1 MKNQLNNVSAF
12 VPIVE
17 NVTNANVH
25 YLMQRRVHDMV
36 TDFTW
41 MIGGP
46 QGSGVETAANI
57 FSQVFSKMGYQI
69 FGKRE
74 YYSNIKGEH
83 SYFAVRISDK
93 KIRSSVKGTNMLIA
107 FDAETIFRHADDVLE
122 NGIII
127 YDSTL
132 ENMKTSNV
140 ITFENDFKE
149 RLETLLKSKNKE
161 NTVKGMLELASEN
174 SVKVYSVSFRGL
186 LTELSEKLENPRIKN
201 MSRMFN
207 VLGVSLSLGL
217 LMIPFEKLTES
228 VNSIFSKK
236 KSMADMNV
244 SAANFAYNHAAA
256 NFENNNYKF
265 ETKQIEE
272 NTILVQGYYGTSI
285 GKIIAGCRFQSYYP
299 ITPATDESNFLE
311 TNEILEIN
319 EDRPGSTLVVQ
330 TEDEISAIGMAI
342 GSSLTGT
349 RSSTCTSGPG
359 FALMTECLSWAG
371 INEVPVV
378 ITFYQRSGP
387 STGLPTRH
395 GQDDLLCAINS
406 GVGEFPRIVYASGNV
421 SDSFYDTTQMFNYAD
436 VFQVPVI
443 HMLDKFIASS
453 VITCERFDETKVTID
468 RGKLLEQVS
477 SDDYKRFAYTEDG
490 ISPRSKLGLEDGI
503 FWNTGDE
510 SDVYGHISE
519 DPINRIQMMDK
530 RQSRL
535 DNILE
540 NIPES
545 EQIVKHSEGDFC
557 IVSWGSTQ
565 GPILDAIEML
575 KNDGFN
581 IGFVEIKLL
590 HPFPNE
596 LLKKSLSNSKTII
609 DIEANYNGQ
618 LGSLIR
624 QNLQKDPDYY
634 VLKFTGRPM
643 TCTELYDTLKKIV
656 NDNAEKKEV
665 LTYGA

>member
-1 MKNQLNNVSAF
+1 MVNV
-12 VPIVE
+12 I
-17 NVTNANVH
+17 NVNVH
-25 YLMQRRVHDMV
+25 YLMQRRGHELVS
-36 TDFTW
+36 DFTW

-83 SYFAVRISDK
+83 SYFAVRVSDK
-93 KIRSSVKGTNMLIA
+93 QIRSSIKGTNMLIA
-107 FDAETIFRHADDVLE
+107 FDAETIFRHANDVLE

-132 ENMKTSNV
+132 ENIKVSDV
-140 ITFENDFKE
+140 ITFDNDFKE
-149 RLETLLKSKNKE
+149 RMEGFLKSNNKE
-161 NTVKGMLELASEN
+161 NTIKGILELASERGV
-174 SVKVYSVSFRGL
+174 SIHSVSFRSL
-186 LTELSEKLENPRIKN
+186 LFELSKKIENPRIKT
-201 MSRMFN
+201 MIRMFN

-217 LMIPFEKLTES
+217 LMIPTEKLTES
-228 VNSIFSKK
+228 INSIFSKK
-236 KSMADMNV
+236 KAIADMNV
-244 SAANFAYNHAAA
+244 SAANFAYNYAAA
-256 NFENNNYKF
+256 KF
-265 ETKQIEE
+265 GSTDLKFNINEIKE
-272 NTILVQGYYGTSI
+272 NTLLVQGYYGTSI

-319 EDRPGSTLVVQ
+319 EDRPGSTLVIQ

-342 GSSLTGT
+342 GSSLTGV
-349 RSSTCTSGPG
+349 RSATCTSGPG
-359 FALMTECLSWAG
+359 FVLMIECLSWAG

-421 SDSFYDTTQMFNYAD
+421 SDSFYDTANVFNYAD

-443 HMLDKFIASS
+443 HMMDKFIASS
-453 VITCERFDETKVTID
+453 VTTCQRFDETKVNID
-468 RGKLLEQVS
+468 RGKLLDEPPS
-477 SDDYKRFAYTEDG
+477 NAYKRFDHTADG
-490 ISPRSKLGLEDGI
+490 LSPRSKIGLENGI

-510 SDVYGHISE
+510 SDVEGHISE
-519 DPINRIQMMDK
+519 DPVNRVEMMDK

-535 DNILE
+535 DYILE
-540 NIPES
+540 KIPES
-545 EQIVKHSEGDFC
+545 EQIVKHSDGEFC
-557 IVSWGSTQ
+557 VVSWGSTQ
-565 GPILDAIEML
+565 GPILDAIDML
-575 KNDGFN
+575 KNEGIN

-590 HPFPNE
+590 HPFPKE
-596 LLKKSLSNSKTII
+596 LLKKSFSNSKTII
-609 DIEANYNGQ
+609 DVEANYTGQ
-618 LGSLIR
+618 LGSIIK
-624 QNLQKDPDYY
+624 QNLEKDPDYY
-634 VLKFTGRPM
+634 ILKYTGRPM

-656 NDNAEKKEV
+656 NNNAEKREV